1 MNIFEKIGIKIG
13 IKMGLISNKKIP
25 DYLKNELL
33 IMDLLYYQEFTKL
46 STNESIL
53 LFEKIKDNF
62 INEIKNRELSANEE
76 IDIINKF
83 HQNN

>member
-1 MNIFEKIGIKIG
+1 MNIFEKIGIKFE
-13 IKMGLISNKKIP
+13 LISNKKIP
-25 DYLKNELL
+25 DYLKNELN
-33 IMDLLYYQEFTKL
+33 IMDLLYYHEFTKL

-62 INEIKNRELSANEE
+62 INEIKNRELSAQEE

-83 HQNN
+83 HQSL

>member
-1 MNIFEKIGIKIG
+1 MNIFEKIGIKF
-13 IKMGLISNKKIP
+13 GLISNKKIP
-25 DYLKNELL
+25 DYLKNELN
-33 IMDLLYYQEFTKL
+33 IMNLLYYHEFTIL

-62 INEIKNRELSANEE
+62 INEIKNRELSAQEE

-83 HQNN
+83 HQNNL